1 MQLIA
6 AAAAT
11 SNSSSNITTHNG
23 EEQPKNELLRIGKDV
38 KTLAEAY
45 SRMAQDKDDV
55 AHHLQAEL
63 VESEGEMEMAKEV
76 HLRQRDA
83 LLQFHQAHTTTL
95 QQSFN
100 NDLETLQEEFQKE
113 KAILTDQ
120 ERQEEEEL
128 LNLVQ
133 EMEAYNSAQGKERGD
148 LQEQLRK
155 ILRKQSEEELTKLRV
170 ALSTQIDK
178 LAEQLQGNPSA
189 TAAPPPSSALLP
201 CATSSSS
208 SSSSL
213 QLPSATAAAAEG
225 KALVRK
231 DQHLTTQ
238 IETKVQQVAQQ
249 LQRWR
254 EWKVKMTTTGKE
266 QSERNQSLWGEK
278 RVLSEQYR
286 KLKARMN
293 KYRQEQQQDLVALS
307 EAANAVQ
314 ERLEAHVEVG

>member
-11 SNSSSNITTHNG
+11 SNSSSNITTHNW

-45 SRMAQDKDDV
+45 SRVAQDKDDV
-55 AHHLQAEL
+55 AHQLQAEL
-63 VESEGEMEMAKEV
+63 VESEGEMEMAKKV

-100 NDLETLQEEFQKE
+100 NDLETLQEGFQKE

-133 EMEAYNSAQGKERGD
+133 EMEAYNSAEGKERGD

-208 SSSSL
+208 SSSL

-238 IETKVQQVAQQ
+238 IKTKVQQVAQQ

-266 QSERNQSLWGEK
+266 HSERNQSLWGEK

-286 KLKARMN
+286 KLKACMN
-293 KYRQEQQQDLVALS
+293 KYRQDQQQDLVALT